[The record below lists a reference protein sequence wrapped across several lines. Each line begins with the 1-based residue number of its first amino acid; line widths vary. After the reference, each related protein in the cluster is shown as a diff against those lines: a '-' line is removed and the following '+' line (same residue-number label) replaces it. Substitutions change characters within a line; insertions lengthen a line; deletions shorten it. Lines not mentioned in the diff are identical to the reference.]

1 MAAAVFAAIATAQQI
16 LFCKYY
22 IALIGFVIVAGL

>member
-1 MAAAVFAAIATAQQI
+1 MTAAVFAAIAPAQQI

-22 IALIGFVIVAGL
+22 IAIVGFVIVAGL